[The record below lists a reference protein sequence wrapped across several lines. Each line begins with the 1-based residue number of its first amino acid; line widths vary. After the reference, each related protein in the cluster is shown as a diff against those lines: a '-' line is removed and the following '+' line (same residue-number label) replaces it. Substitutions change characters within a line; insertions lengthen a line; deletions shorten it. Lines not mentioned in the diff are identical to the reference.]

1 MRIRSRLVVL
11 VLAVLVPAFLAAAIG
26 IGYVYGEQQ
35 DSYRQSL
42 RETTRALALVLDKEI
57 AGREA
62 ILQTLA
68 ASPALA
74 RNDLA
79 SFLMQAN
86 QIAAE
91 RGSAIIL
98 SEPAGRSVSLATAKT
113 VGEAAMLG
121 MLSELRKRQSNEGAV
136 VSNLYA
142 GQMGMDARFAIQIPV
157 VQAGKLAYF
166 LTMSIP
172 VRQLQ
177 SVMES
182 RPLPAGWIV
191 TIVDRMSVVAA
202 RNKMPEKFVA
212 LTATGP
218 IREKLLRTAE
228 GFNEGAALSGE
239 QVVASFSRAQ
249 RSGWSVVVSV
259 PQGEIRHAAINAIA
273 FMGVVSLM
281 LLALALAAASA
292 VGRTISR
299 PIENLRRSAE
309 SLGRGETLDA
319 KVSDIV
325 EVDEVEVAMQHASE
339 EIRAARIGLEQR
351 IAEAVTAAERSQRA
365 LLQAQKL
372 EALGHLTAGIAHDFN
387 NVLQTLT
394 TGLQLARLSS
404 QEPRVI
410 SAVESCQRAV
420 QRGTGLASQL
430 MAFGRVQEARLE
442 IVDPG
447 AQVETAAPLLKGGLR
462 GDIELSV
469 ETGGR
474 IWPVQLDPLQFEMA
488 LLNLAVNARDAMPS
502 GGKLQIALRNETLTE
517 PLGELA
523 PGDYVRVAVVDSG
536 HGMSQEVLSR
546 AVDPFFTT
554 KGIGK
559 GAGIGLSQA
568 YGFARQS
575 GGSLVLQSEP
585 GKGTQA
591 VFYLPRA
598 HGHPQAAKKAGV
610 AQPKACRDA
619 RILLVEDDA
628 LIRDVVRPALETAGF
643 RVAVACTGEEA
654 IGLIESGQSFDLV
667 FSDVVMPGKVN
678 GLELARAVRK
688 RFPALKIILATG
700 YSDQQPSLPGMTVIP
715 KPYDVAAVVEAAN
728 RSLAHAD

>member
-35 DSYRQSL
+35 DSYRQTL

-74 RNDLA
+74 NNELA
-79 SFLMQAN
+79 NFLAQAN

-98 SEPAGRSVSLATAKT
+98 SEPAEHSVSRTT
-113 VGEAAMLG
+113 GQNSGEAAMLD
-121 MLSELRKRQSNEGAV
+121 MLSALRKRQHAEGTV

-142 GQMGMDARFAIQIPV
+142 GELGMDARFAIQIP
-157 VQAGKLAYF
+157 ALRGGKLAHF
-166 LTMSIP
+166 LTMTVP

-177 SVMES
+177 TVMES
-182 RPLPAGWIV
+182 RSLPEGWIV
-191 TIVDRMSVVAA
+191 TIVDRKGVVVA
-202 RNKMPEKFVA
+202 RNRKPEKFVA
-212 LTATGP
+212 QSATGP
-218 IREKLLRTAE
+218 IREKLMRDAE
-228 GFNEGAALSGE
+228 GFNEGKALSGE

-249 RSGWSVVVSV
+249 RSGWSMVISV

-273 FMGVVSLM
+273 FMGAISLM
-281 LLALALAAASA
+281 LLALAVAAASA
-292 VGRTISR
+292 VGRTISG
-299 PIENLRRSAE
+299 PIEKLRQSAE
-309 SLGRGETLDA
+309 KLGRGESLDA
-319 KVSDIV
+319 KTSDIV
-325 EVDEVEVAMQHASE
+325 EIDEVELAMAHASE
-339 EIRAARIGLEQR
+339 EIRSARIGLEHR
-351 IAEAVTAAERSQRA
+351 IADAVAAAERSQRA

-404 QEPRVI
+404 HEPRVV
-410 SAVESCQRAV
+410 SAIESCQRAV

-442 IVDPG
+442 LVDPG
-447 AQVETAAPLLKGGLR
+447 MLVEAAAPLLKGGLR
-462 GDIELSV
+462 GDIELSM
-469 ETGGR
+469 EADGR
-474 IWPVQLDPLQFEMA
+474 IWPVLLDPLQFEMA

-502 GGKLQIALRNETLTE
+502 GGTLNIALRNEKLRE
-517 PLGELA
+517 PLDGLA
-523 PGDYVRVAVVDSG
+523 PGDYVRVAVIDSG
-536 HGMSQEVLSR
+536 HGMHQDVLSR

-554 KGIGK
+554 KGVGK

-568 YGFARQS
+568 YGFAKQS
-575 GGSLVLQSEP
+575 GGNLVLQSEP

-591 VFYLPRA
+591 IFYLPRA
-598 HGHPQAAKKAGV
+598 HGYAEPAKSTGT
-610 AQPKACRDA
+610 AQPKACRAA

-628 LIRDVVRPALETAGF
+628 LIRDVVHPALEAAGF
-643 RVAVACTGEEA
+643 HVAVARNGEEA
-654 IGLIESGQSFDLV
+654 IGLIESEQCFDLV
-667 FSDVVMPGKVN
+667 FSDIVMPGTVN
-678 GLELARAVRK
+678 GFDLARAVRV
-688 RFPALKIILATG
+688 RFPALQIILATG
-700 YSDQQPSLPGMTVIP
+700 YADQHQNIPGVMVIP
-715 KPYDVAAVVEAAN
+715 KPYDVASLVEAVN
-728 RSLAHAD
+728 KSLEQIE